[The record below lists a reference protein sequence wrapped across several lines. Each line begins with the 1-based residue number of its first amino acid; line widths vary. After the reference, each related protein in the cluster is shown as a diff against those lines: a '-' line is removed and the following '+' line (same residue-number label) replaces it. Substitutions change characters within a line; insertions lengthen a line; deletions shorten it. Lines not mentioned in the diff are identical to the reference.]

1 MPPTELV
8 RSASACRA
16 DADTPAGPFPA
27 APGAKPW
34 DELMDVPWA
43 TTQQGVNKWEPHL

>member
-16 DADTPAGPFPA
+16 DADTPAGPYPA
-27 APGAKPW
+27 APEPDHHSIGKIRAKPW
-34 DELMDVPWA
+34 DEH
-43 TTQQGVNKWEPHL
+43 G